1 MVGIQKDR
9 HAKAAQG
16 DGAYVWTTARVPW
29 LGGPPKRKLCNK
41 LYTIQKTHIRNKNN
55 VWARKAFLAWKAIR
69 NFIGKKKQ
77 RALLIRAGC
86 NGKKQE
92 ESLPPLKTTDILLK
106 IINRF
111 SHNIRNAGLHV
122 PVGRPGISLLQG
134 FQPMWEPGRR
144 EAMLC
149 GYAWGLCPAQWGM
162 ENSTVY

>member
-16 DGAYVWTTARVPW
+16 DGAYVWATARVPW

-55 VWARKAFLAWKAIR
+55 VWARKAFLAWKAVR

-92 ESLPPLKTTDILLK
+92 ESLPPLKTTDILK
-106 IINRF
+106 EYQKCRPPCASGQARHKPAARF
-111 SHNIRNAGLHV
+111 PANVGTRQKGSHALWICLGIV
-122 PVGRPGISLLQG
+122 PSPMGHGKFHCILSIS
-134 FQPMWEPGRR
+134 
-144 EAMLC
+144 
-149 GYAWGLCPAQWGM
+149 
-162 ENSTVY
+162 

>member
-29 LGGPPKRKLCNK
+29 LGGTPKRKLCNK

-92 ESLPPLKTTDILLK
+92 ESLPPLKTTDILKEYQKCRPLCA
-106 IINRF
+106 
-111 SHNIRNAGLHV
+111 S
-122 PVGRPGISLLQG
+122 GRPGISLLQG